1 MQDRLARTSAQP
13 PFLWHCSAFGNGWK
27 AASDA
32 RTMLVYI
39 GNGGAR
45 VTSTCLHSL
54 HRKFKTF
61 AVHPRNRSSFRIIA
75 TKLSATLPRFRRY
88 LMKRVYRN
96 AISFLF
102 FRSITLSLSLS
113 LSLVTLYTIRSL
125 FRCVGRAEFPRES
138 FENQDDP
145 RGRPGG
151 RVRLTRREIAS

>member
-113 LSLVTLYTIRSL
+113 LSGYALHNSFSVPLCGPRGISSWI
-125 FRCVGRAEFPRES
+125 VRES
-138 FENQDDP
+138 
-145 RGRPGG
+145 RRPK
-151 RVRLTRREIAS
+151 R

>member
-54 HRKFKTF
+54 HGKFKTF

-102 FRSITLSLSLS
+102 FRSTTLFFSLSLS
-113 LSLVTLYTIRSL
+113 LSRYALHNL
-125 FRCVGRAEFPRES
+125 FSVPLCGARGISSWIVRES
-138 FENQDDP
+138 
-145 RGRPGG
+145 
-151 RVRLTRREIAS
+151 RRSKR

>member
-1 MQDRLARTSAQP
+1 
-13 PFLWHCSAFGNGWK
+13 
-27 AASDA
+27 
-32 RTMLVYI
+32 MLVYI

-54 HRKFKTF
+54 HGKFKTF

-88 LMKRVYRN
+88 LMKCVYRN

-102 FRSITLSLSLS
+102 FRSTTLS

-125 FRCVGRAEFPRES
+125 FRCVDRAEFPRES

-145 RGRPGG
+145 RGRAGG

>member
-54 HRKFKTF
+54 HGKFKTF

-102 FRSITLSLSLS
+102 FRSTTLFFSLSLS
-113 LSLVTLYTIRSL
+113 LSLRFTQFVLCSVVWSARNFLVNRSRIKTIQEVDQ
-125 FRCVGRAEFPRES
+125 VGGF
-138 FENQDDP
+138 D
-145 RGRPGG
+145 
-151 RVRLTRREIAS
+151 

>member
-113 LSLVTLYTIRSL
+113 LSLWLRFTQFVLCSVVWAARNFLVNRS
-125 FRCVGRAEFPRES
+125 RIKTTQEVDQVGGF
-138 FENQDDP
+138 D
-145 RGRPGG
+145 
-151 RVRLTRREIAS
+151 